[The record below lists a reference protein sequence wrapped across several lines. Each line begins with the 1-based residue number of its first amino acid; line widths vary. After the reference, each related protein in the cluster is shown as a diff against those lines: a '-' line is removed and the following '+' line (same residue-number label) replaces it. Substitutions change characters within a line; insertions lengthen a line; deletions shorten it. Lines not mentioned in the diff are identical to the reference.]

1 MVTAQMM
8 VNSVMIIFFIVFVVW
23 VFGEKWGQGMQDV
36 ILGLRLLPLLLFS
49 LNLNYL
55 CYFLQSFD
63 FLQFADNV
71 LYVVAV
77 MDAQFQ

>member
-1 MVTAQMM
+1 
-8 VNSVMIIFFIVFVVW
+8 
-23 VFGEKWGQGMQDV
+23 MQDV
-36 ILGLRLLPLLLFS
+36 VLGLRLLPLLLFS

-63 FLQFADNV
+63 FLQLADNV